1 MTRTRTGL
9 LVAALMS
16 GVLGISGC
24 GSSDDGDGRADD
36 TPAPRTPPAPLTPGT
51 YNVRVEGPERYVRV
65 DRMGQPAVGTALLS
79 RAPGSR
85 PNGDNQRDALN
96 RAEPAD
102 DTGFVPEML
111 ATLKTL
117 LQQLN
122 PALAGAGV
130 TPCSQGTGS
139 TINIDKCVLQV
150 APVIVPDVITFDL
163 ERPASWPNGRAFD
176 DPVVDRL
183 LALALI
189 DLGIYD
195 IDLLWNLPLN
205 PPGNEGNRNDQS
217 PGVFPYLRP
226 AFLDPPPPPPA
237 PN

>member
-1 MTRTRTGL
+1 MTRKAIGL
-9 LVAALMS
+9 LAAALLF

-24 GSSDDGDGRADD
+24 DNGDDDEGDGEAAAPP
-36 TPAPRTPPAPLTPGT
+36 PAPRVPLTPGT
-51 YNVRVEGPERYVRV
+51 YNVRVDGPERYVRV
-65 DRMGQPAVGTALLS
+65 DRMGQPVVGTVLLS
-79 RAPGSR
+79 RVPGSR

-96 RAEPAD
+96 RAEPGD
-102 DTGFVPEML
+102 DTSFVPEML

-122 PALAGAGV
+122 PALTAAGV
-130 TPCSQGTGS
+130 TPCSQGAGS

-163 ERPASWPNGRAFD
+163 DRPTSWPNGRRFD
-176 DPVVDRL
+176 DPVVDRI

-189 DLGIYD
+189 DLKIYD
-195 IDLLWNLPLN
+195 IDLLRNLPVN
-205 PPGNEGNRNDQS
+205 PLGNEANRNDQS

-226 AFLDPPPPPPA
+226 AFPDPPQPPPA

>member
-1 MTRTRTGL
+1 MTRMRIGSL
-9 LVAALMS
+9 AAALLS

-24 GSSDDGDGRADD
+24 GNGDDGERDAVAPPP
-36 TPAPRTPPAPLTPGT
+36 TPAPVPLIPGT
-51 YNVRVEGPERYVRV
+51 YNVRVDGPERYVRV
-65 DRMGQPAVGTALLS
+65 DRMGQPVVGTVLLS

-96 RAEPAD
+96 RADPAD

-122 PALAGAGV
+122 PALAAAGV
-130 TPCSQGTGS
+130 TPCSQGAGS
-139 TINIDKCVLQV
+139 TIDIDKCVLQV

-163 ERPASWPNGRAFD
+163 DRPTSWPNGRRFD
-176 DPVVDRL
+176 DPVVDRI

-189 DLGIYD
+189 DLDIYD
-195 IDLLWNLPLN
+195 IDLLRTLPVN
-205 PPGNEGNRNDQS
+205 PLGNEANGNDQS
-217 PGVFPYLRP
+217 PGTFPYLRP
-226 AFLDPPPPPPA
+226 AFPEPPTPPPA

>member
-1 MTRTRTGL
+1 MTRTQVGL
-9 LVAALMS
+9 LAAALMS
-16 GVLGISGC
+16 GVLGIASCDNG
-24 GSSDDGDGRADD
+24 DDEPAGGTAQPQ
-36 TPAPRTPPAPLTPGT
+36 PAPAAAPLTPGD
-51 YNVRVEGPERYVRV
+51 YNVRVDGPARYVRV

-96 RAEPAD
+96 RGSPAS
-102 DTGFVPEML
+102 DTSFVPEML
-111 ATLKTL
+111 ATLTTL

-122 PALAGAGV
+122 PAFAAAGV
-130 TPCSQGTGS
+130 TPCSKGVGS
-139 TINIDKCVLQV
+139 AINIDKCVVQV
-150 APVIVPDVITFDL
+150 APVIVPDVVTFDL
-163 ERPASWPNGRAFD
+163 DRPTSWPNGRGFD

-189 DLGIYD
+189 DLDVYD
-195 IDLLWNLPLN
+195 INLLWNLPLN
-205 PPGNEGNRNDQS
+205 PPGNEGNRSDQS

-226 AFLDPPPPPPA
+226 AFPDPPSPPPA

>member
-1 MTRTRTGL
+1 
-9 LVAALMS
+9 
-16 GVLGISGC
+16 
-24 GSSDDGDGRADD
+24 
-36 TPAPRTPPAPLTPGT
+36 
-51 YNVRVEGPERYVRV
+51 
-65 DRMGQPAVGTALLS
+65 MGQPAVGTALLS

-85 PNGDNQRDALN
+85 PEGDNQRDALN
-96 RAEPAD
+96 RAEPAN
-102 DTGFVPEML
+102 DTSFVPEML

-130 TPCSQGTGS
+130 TPCSQGAGS

-150 APVIVPDVITFDL
+150 APVIVPDVIMFDL
-163 ERPASWPNGRAFD
+163 DRPTSWPNGRAFD

-189 DLGIYD
+189 DLDSYD

-205 PPGNEGNRNDQS
+205 PPGNEGNRSDQS

-226 AFLDPPPPPPA
+226 AFPEPPPPPPA

>member
-1 MTRTRTGL
+1 MRTRIGL
-9 LVAALMS
+9 LAAALIS

-24 GSSDDGDGRADD
+24 GDSGDRVRADG
-36 TPAPRTPPAPLTPGT
+36 TPPPPPAPAPAPLTPGT
-51 YNVRVEGPERYVRV
+51 YNMRVDGPERYVRV

-85 PNGDNQRDALN
+85 PNGGNQRDALN
-96 RAEPAD
+96 RADPAG
-102 DTGFVPEML
+102 DTAFVPEML
-111 ATLKTL
+111 ATLTTL
-117 LQQLN
+117 LQQLD
-122 PALAGAGV
+122 PAFAMAGV
-130 TPCSQGTGS
+130 TPCSQGAGS
-139 TINIDKCVLQV
+139 TIDIDKCVVQV

-163 ERPASWPNGRAFD
+163 DRPTSWPNGRAFD

-189 DLGIYD
+189 DLDIYD

-217 PGVFPYLRP
+217 PGTFPYLRP
-226 AFLDPPPPPPA
+226 AFPEPEPPPPA
-237 PN
+237 PG